1 MSINTGIHYNFI
13 PHSNKKISP
22 LNFSLPPILFYYS
35 VFFSFNLFLF
45 KFLGMS
51 SSPKEGKGSSVKNE
65 DRVGKCEEKDLRKSK
80 TVRGETSRKKTESRT
95 KIGGEKKT
103 KPTEPVLPYDPTHK
117 CLTDPTRR
125 LKKRKKKFYSPL
137 AEGAARPDYT
147 PESSY
152 DYSTSSAS
160 DGYSPSSDAESRA

>member
-1 MSINTGIHYNFI
+1 M
-13 PHSNKKISP
+13 
-22 LNFSLPPILFYYS
+22 
-35 VFFSFNLFLF
+35 
-45 KFLGMS
+45 
-51 SSPKEGKGSSVKNE
+51 KNE
-65 DRVGKCEEKDLRKSK
+65 ERVPKCEEKNLRKSK
-80 TVRGETSRKKTESRT
+80 TVRGETSRKQTETRT

-103 KPTEPVLPYDPTHK
+103 KPNEQVLPYDPTHK

-137 AEGAARPDYT
+137 PEGAPIPDYT

-160 DGYSPSSDAESRA
+160 DGYSPSSNPDDAESIA

>member
-1 MSINTGIHYNFI
+1 M
-13 PHSNKKISP
+13 
-22 LNFSLPPILFYYS
+22 
-35 VFFSFNLFLF
+35 
-45 KFLGMS
+45 
-51 SSPKEGKGSSVKNE
+51 
-65 DRVGKCEEKDLRKSK
+65 RKSE
-80 TVRGETSRKKTESRT
+80 TVRGETSQKQTETRT

-103 KPTEPVLPYDPTHK
+103 KPNEQVLPYDPTHK

-137 AEGAARPDYT
+137 AEGAARPEYT

-160 DGYSPSSDAESRA
+160 DGYSLRSNPEDAKSRA

>member
-1 MSINTGIHYNFI
+1 
-13 PHSNKKISP
+13 
-22 LNFSLPPILFYYS
+22 
-35 VFFSFNLFLF
+35 
-45 KFLGMS
+45 MS
-51 SSPKEGKGSSVKNE
+51 SSRNEGKYSSVKYE
-65 DRVGKCEEKDLRKSK
+65 ERVPKCQEKNLRKGK
-80 TVRGETSRKKTESRT
+80 TVRRKTSRKHTNTRT

-103 KPTEPVLPYDPTHK
+103 KLNEQVLPYDLTHK

-137 AEGAARPDYT
+137 PEGAPIPDYT

-160 DGYSPSSDAESRA
+160 DGYSPSSDPEDA